1 MTSSLRNLL
10 SAIFAA
16 IAGISLGY
24 LHFAPIINVP
34 VEPSVQ
40 WMVPYLKEIDSYLYN
55 RGAHY
60 VVPAVML
67 FILAIP
73 NIALVA
79 LLVTIV
85 MKFLRRPRTVFY
97 ATLIWPVLA
106 YLRYWIDV
114 IRLKAGAEHLG
125 LPSDMAHLP
134 IDVSFPTRAVGY
146 FLMYSLYSIIV
157 VIIFRSTVPTRH
169 TPSINTD
176 AAR

>member
-1 MTSSLRNLL
+1 MPSSLHNLP

-16 IAGISLGY
+16 IVGILLGY
-24 LHFAPIINVP
+24 LHFAPIIDVP

-79 LLVTIV
+79 LLVAIA
-85 MKFLRRPRTVFY
+85 MKLLRRPRTVFY
-97 ATLIWPVLA
+97 STLIWPALA
-106 YLRYWIDV
+106 YLGYWLDV
-114 IRLKAGAEHLG
+114 LRLKVGAERLG
-125 LPSDMAHLP
+125 LPSDIEHLP
-134 IDVSFPTRAVGY
+134 IDISFPTRAIG
-146 FLMYSLYSIIV
+146 FLLMYSLYSLLV
-157 VIIFRSTVPTRH
+157 VLIFRLAVPTRH
-169 TPSINTD
+169 NPSINTD